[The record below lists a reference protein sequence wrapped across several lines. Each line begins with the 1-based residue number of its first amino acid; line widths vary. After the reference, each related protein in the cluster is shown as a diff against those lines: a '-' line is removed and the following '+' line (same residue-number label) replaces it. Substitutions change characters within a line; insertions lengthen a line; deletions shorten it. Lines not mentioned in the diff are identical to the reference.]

1 MKSLNSECTIG
12 KVNLRIENMNLKFL
26 VHFID
31 LSQNDFTPCPN
42 AAIDGP
48 MGSLDHKC
56 AIGRGKS
63 EN

>member
-1 MKSLNSECTIG
+1 
-12 KVNLRIENMNLKFL
+12 MNLKFL

-48 MGSLDHKC
+48 MGSLDPKC
-56 AIGRGKS
+56 ARGKS